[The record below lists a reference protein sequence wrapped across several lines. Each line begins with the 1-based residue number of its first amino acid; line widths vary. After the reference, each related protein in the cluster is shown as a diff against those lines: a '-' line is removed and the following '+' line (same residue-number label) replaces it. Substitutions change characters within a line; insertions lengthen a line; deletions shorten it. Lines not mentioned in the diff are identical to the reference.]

1 LSDNPDMIPANPN
14 AGPSYRVMRVVV
26 IVLGVLMVL
35 MFAAVVAGFFIKMKH
50 DVPAGPGGAPAAFL
64 LAPGARIVS
73 EETSGDRVII
83 HVKTPGGDEIDIVD
97 TESGRLVGQVKS
109 TPAK

>member
-1 LSDNPDMIPANPN
+1 LSDNPDMMPANPN

-35 MFAAVVAGFFIKMKH
+35 MFAAVIAGLFMKVRH
-50 DVPAGPGGAPAAFL
+50 DTPPVSEGPSVFA
-64 LAPGARIVS
+64 LAPGAHIVS
-73 EETSGDRVII
+73 EETSGDRLIL
-83 HVKTPGGDEIDIVD
+83 HVKTPAGDEIDIVD

-109 TPAK
+109 TPGK